1 MSIAVR
7 RAIYGKMAGDGT
19 LTGMLGTKPAG
30 YSQAIYH
37 DIAPKGAGYPY
48 IVFSQQTGTPR
59 YTFGSRAFDNDLWLV
74 KGVDGNSDSDPVDA
88 IASRLDDLLTDGT
101 ISISARDQLYL
112 RRETDVVYSEVV
124 DGVLVRH
131 HGSLF
136 RLIYE

>member
-7 RAIYGKMAGDGT
+7 RALYGKMAGDGT
-19 LTGMLGTKPAG
+19 LTGLLGTPAT
-30 YSQAIYH
+30 SHNQSIYH
-37 DIAPKGAGYPY
+37 DIAPKGSGYPY

-59 YTFGSRAFDNDLWLV
+59 YTLGSRAFDNDLWLV